1 MKILISYGFRKP
13 YPPIG
18 VFCGRAFEK
27 LGHRVILFNSRIEN
41 PIYKRIN
48 KLLKN
53 RDLKINKFNHK
64 ERINNL
70 LIKKVLR
77 SKPDILLDIG
87 GRFLFP
93 QTLRKIK
100 NISDIKLILWA
111 TERSFDVEDED
122 FLKEIEI
129 YDYIFSTSNY
139 AVRTLEEKG
148 MRNIYYLP
156 FATDI
161 NYYKKLFLLNGD
173 LNRYSCEVGFVGAY
187 DENRGKVLENLT
199 EFDLKIYGVQWDRVT
214 ETNLNRF
221 LRGNSGL
228 YGKDLIKFYN
238 ATKININI
246 SREKYNCYLSGMD
259 LRIFDIPA
267 CQSFLITQYVEEIPL
282 AFEIGKEIE
291 VFNNIEDLK
300 AKIKFYLN
308 NENGRN
314 KISQRGY
321 EKICKFHTCEKR
333 MRELL
338 SFINQK

>member
-1 MKILISYGFRKP
+1 MKILISYGFKKP

-18 VFCGRAFEK
+18 IFCSNAFSN
-27 LGHRVILFNSRIEN
+27 LGHKVILFNSRIEN
-41 PIYKRIN
+41 PIYKKIN

-53 RDLKINKFNHK
+53 SNLKIDKLDHK

-70 LIKKVLR
+70 LIKKVLS

-122 FLKEIEI
+122 FLKEIEV

-173 LNRYSCEVGFVGAY
+173 LNRYGCEIGFVGAY
-187 DENRGKVLENLT
+187 DKNREKILENLI
-199 EFDLKIYGVQWDRVT
+199 EFDLKIYGTEWDKAT
-214 ETNLNRF
+214 GTNLKQF
-221 LRGNSGL
+221 LTSTSGL
-228 YGKDLIKFYN
+228 YGKNLIRFYN
-238 ATKININI
+238 AVKININI
-246 SREKYNCYLSGMD
+246 SKENYNRNLSGMD

-267 CQSFLITQYVEEIPL
+267 CQSFLITQYVEEIPFT
-282 AFEIGKEIE
+282 FEVGKEIE
-291 VFNNIEDLK
+291 IFNDIEELK
-300 AKIKFYLN
+300 SKIKFYLN
-308 NENGRN
+308 NENERN

-321 EKICKFHTCEKR
+321 EKICKFHTFEKR
-333 MRELL
+333 MQEML
-338 SFINQK
+338 SFINPK